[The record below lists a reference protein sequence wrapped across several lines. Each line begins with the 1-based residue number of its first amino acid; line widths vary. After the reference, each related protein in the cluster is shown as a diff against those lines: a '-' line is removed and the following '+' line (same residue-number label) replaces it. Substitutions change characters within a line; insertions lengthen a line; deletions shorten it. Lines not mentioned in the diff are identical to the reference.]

1 MGLKDWLAKNVSGPS
16 GYGEVMAREAVKNGL
31 AFGRTLYLS
40 HWTRDTASVQFVCEN
55 EQHMRSE
62 GFTPYCTDPL
72 NRPPMQDSSELSRHT
87 RIAGVAFATQC
98 SITAASN
105 FMQRPNASAFNRSM
119 GASSKQELLKSNI
132 GITADDIMQ
141 YLRIATPE
149 SGVTTVLNMTKPGEG
164 DVLSLFLAEASKKG
178 RGAVSFQRSGV
189 VGFLIG
195 VQLLD

>member
-1 MGLKDWLAKNVSGPS
+1 
-16 GYGEVMAREAVKNGL
+16 
-31 AFGRTLYLS
+31 
-40 HWTRDTASVQFVCEN
+40 
-55 EQHMRSE
+55 
-62 GFTPYCTDPL
+62 
-72 NRPPMQDSSELSRHT
+72 
-87 RIAGVAFATQC
+87 
-98 SITAASN
+98 
-105 FMQRPNASAFNRSM
+105 M

-189 VGFLIG
+189 VGFDLMAVPLAEETIKSIAAAAKNFNW
-195 VQLLD
+195 